1 MQMTIP
7 SEQSMAR
14 RLETLG
20 SAILA
25 RAAAKM
31 LLERDEPI
39 EISIDPGF
47 TIQLKPERIQELKPE
62 RVQEE

>member
-7 SEQSMAR
+7 TEQGIAR
-14 RLETLG
+14 RLEALG
-20 SAILA
+20 PTILA

-31 LLERDEPI
+31 LLERTEPV
-39 EISIDPGF
+39 EITIDPGF